1 MKNILT
7 IICLCLTVC
16 LSCASVQAQSQSS
29 SVTLYSDVPNK
40 TTAQKQADTLANAA
54 TKSQSRSIPGYYDN
68 IAVQVELNRISGT
81 AAGKVYLRGS
91 LNGTSYEKFDS
102 LTVANVAQ
110 QTKIFNVAP
119 SKYTFY
125 QIQFVGGVGATQSVA
140 FKSMAVPR
148 KR

>member
-1 MKNILT
+1 MRNFLT
-7 IICLCLTVC
+7 IICLALTVC
-16 LSCASVQAQSQSS
+16 FSCANNAQAQSQSS

-40 TTAQKQADTLANAA
+40 TAAQRQADTLANAA
-54 TKSQSRSIPGYYDN
+54 TKSQTRSIPGYFDN
-68 IAVQVELNRISGT
+68 VAVQVELNRISGT

-91 LNGTSYEKFDS
+91 INGTSYEKFDS

-125 QIQFVGGVGATQSVA
+125 QIQFVGTGTQSVA
-140 FKSMAVPR
+140 FKSVALPR